1 MSGPPSLLE
10 RDPKLEG
17 RFLALIAD
25 GVPRAY
31 ACRACGFAYR
41 TLYGWVRQGLT
52 PDAPEPYASF
62 ARKLYEVEVELMR
75 KWLTRLAMGD
85 VETDNKAL
93 AWLLEKRFPKA
104 FGEGASATPE
114 PDPADDIAA
123 ELEAD
128 ATESWETLRQWFHEP
143 TEALLKLAAE
153 TGIAHK
159 VATFLQRAGE
169 R

>member
-10 RDPKLEG
+10 SKPGIKAK
-17 RFLALIAD
+17 FLALIAD
-25 GVPRAY
+25 GVPRSY

-41 TLYGWVRQGLT
+41 TLYGWVRLGLEQG
-52 PDAPEPYASF
+52 AREPYVSF
-62 ARKLYEVEVELMR
+62 TRELYEVETELMR
-75 KWLTRLAMGD
+75 TWLVKLARGD
-85 VETDNKAL
+85 IETDNKAL

-104 FGEGASATPE
+104 FGAEPLPE
-114 PDPADDIAA
+114 AEPVDDIAS
-123 ELEAD
+123 ELETD
-128 ATESWETLRQWFHEP
+128 ASESWETLRSWFAEP

-159 VATFLQRAGE
+159 VASFIERAGK